1 MFHADSHVDYY
12 LPDGLWTSL
21 LDGRKVQ
28 GGHWQKETHNFL
40 SLPLMVR
47 PGTVLPMGKHDDRP
61 DYDYTDG
68 LELHVYQL
76 AEGQTVTV
84 KIPDLK
90 GQLAATYTVTMKN
103 GQAEVA
109 TDSKKPYTVIVHE

>member
-1 MFHADSHVDYY
+1 
-12 LPDGLWTSL
+12 L

-28 GGHWQKETHNFL
+28 GGRWQKETHDFL

-47 PGTVLPMGKHDDRP
+47 PGTVLPMGQCDDRP

-76 AEGQTVTV
+76 AEGQTVVV

-90 GQLAATYTVTMKN
+90 GRIAATYTVTMKN
-103 GQAEVA
+103 GQAEVV
-109 TDSKKPYTVIVHE
+109 TDSEKPYTVIVHE